1 MEKCS
6 KIHLNRILGA
16 MKGALS
22 YLEERKREDNIIK
35 DINNLSRLRK
45 AIDDSTTKDI
55 RNLFRRRKRNK
66 TIKDKMIRDIKAFVE
81 EDNYYKPIKEGN
93 FWKTY
98 YTEYERNSAKSKS
111 LSVKEYVIKIKLYLE
126 DTYPLLK
133 NLVYGKFS

>member
-1 MEKCS
+1 MEQLIRKS
-6 KIHLNRILGA
+6 AQKMHLNRILVA
-16 MKGALS
+16 MNALS
-22 YLEERKREDNIIK
+22 YLEERKKEDNIIK
-35 DINNLSRLRK
+35 DTNNLSRLRK

-98 YTEYERNSAKSKS
+98 YTEYERNSDKSKS
-111 LSVKEYVIKIKLYLE
+111 LSVKEYVIKIKVYLE
-126 DTYPLLK
+126 DT
-133 NLVYGKFS
+133 